1 MSDSLRHHDYSL
13 PGSSVHGIFQAI
25 VLEWIAISFS
35 RLSSWP
41 RVWAHI
47 SWNGRWVLYHWATRE
62 ALPDTYPQDKVIF
75 LSHVQFFVIPLTTA
89 HQVPLSFTT
98 SSSLLKFM
106 FVELVMLSNHLICCP
121 LLCLPSVFP
130 SIRVFSSELALWSHS
145 FSISPSNEYSGLISF
160 RIDWFDLLAFQG
172 TLKSLLQHHILKA
185 SVLQCSAFFIV
196 QLSHPYMTTG
206 ETIGLTI
213 QTFVGK
219 LLCLCFLIHC
229 LGLS

>member
-1 MSDSLRHHDYSL
+1 MRITILWGVSISTRHMHAGLVASQVMFDFCNTMNCSLT
-13 PGSSVHGIFQAI
+13 GSSVHGISQADI
-25 VLEWIAISFS
+25 LEWIAISFS

-106 FVELVMLSNHLICCP
+106 FIESVMLSNHLILCGP
-121 LLCLPSVFP
+121 LLHLLSSFP
-130 SIRVFSSELALWSHS
+130 E
-145 FSISPSNEYSGLISF
+145 
-160 RIDWFDLLAFQG
+160 
-172 TLKSLLQHHILKA
+172 
-185 SVLQCSAFFIV
+185 
-196 QLSHPYMTTG
+196 
-206 ETIGLTI
+206 
-213 QTFVGK
+213 
-219 LLCLCFLIHC
+219 
-229 LGLS
+229 